1 MQKSAIFNVKYEKSR
16 GIYNI
21 INLKTD
27 EDFTKI
33 LKDVFQLEKIELKIK
48 KEKLNY
54 AFDIIEPITIIF
66 DKNSQ
71 VNNFYAKTEKPLIIL
86 KSKPNHYL
94 MFDISGRNNIYFLL
108 HASLTVYILKKNKY
122 EEVMRATFYKK
133 IDEAIPYNLNFNNNT
148 KFHSENSSEPN
159 GNSIVEINNVN
170 KSEGNLFSN
179 DISIIYSDINMNN
192 IPILAKKISSTLF
205 GLKNLGN
212 TCFLNS
218 TLQILVHSPLFVENF
233 LTDINKI
240 KPHYDTLAYALYNF
254 LINVYS
260 NEKKTINPS
269 NLIDAFLKKCTLFS
283 LGEQSDS
290 IRFFRNLLTILQKE
304 LGFSNTCIKN
314 TLEGT
319 IRNINAF
326 NCQSTYCGTRNEIE
340 NKQQFF
346 NIFISCSEEAKEP
359 SINDLIKNTYKL
371 KIQES
376 NKICEC
382 GCNMILKRET
392 YIYPNKYLVVNIQKA
407 NISTRT
413 LKNTKIKLDDI
424 CLNINKKIFYEP
436 YAINF
441 HYGNLDYGHYYS
453 YVKIY
458 DNKNYN
464 KDGEW
469 YCFNDEKYQK
479 TNFPKVSDNVLNVF
493 YKLKSF

>member
-108 HASLTVYILKKNKY
+108 HASLTVYILKNNKY

-170 KSEGNLFSN
+170 KSEDNLFSN
-179 DISIIYSDINMNN
+179 DKSIIYSDINMNN
-192 IPILAKKISSTLF
+192 ISILAKKISSTLF

-218 TLQILVHSPLFVENF
+218 TLM
-233 LTDINKI
+233 
-240 KPHYDTLAYALYNF
+240 
-254 LINVYS
+254 NVYS
-260 NEKKTINPS
+260 DEKKL
-269 NLIDAFLKKCTLFS
+269 LI
-283 LGEQSDS
+283 
-290 IRFFRNLLTILQKE
+290 LLI
-304 LGFSNTCIKN
+304 
-314 TLEGT
+314 
-319 IRNINAF
+319 
-326 NCQSTYCGTRNEIE
+326 
-340 NKQQFF
+340 
-346 NIFISCSEEAKEP
+346 
-359 SINDLIKNTYKL
+359 
-371 KIQES
+371 
-376 NKICEC
+376 
-382 GCNMILKRET
+382 
-392 YIYPNKYLVVNIQKA
+392 
-407 NISTRT
+407 
-413 LKNTKIKLDDI
+413 
-424 CLNINKKIFYEP
+424 
-436 YAINF
+436 
-441 HYGNLDYGHYYS
+441 
-453 YVKIY
+453 
-458 DNKNYN
+458 
-464 KDGEW
+464 
-469 YCFNDEKYQK
+469 
-479 TNFPKVSDNVLNVF
+479 
-493 YKLKSF
+493 